1 MRNSGGGSV
10 LSRYSSSA
18 CLAWL
23 ASAGLSPEM
32 TRVLL
37 QTAGSPES
45 LYELWMSSESLSE
58 IPAIPGAM
66 GRILKQNGASGQM
79 EAWEKLIEKHQIRT
93 VIFSDPL
100 YPSKL
105 LNIQDAPAVLF
116 FQGDLNAL
124 DGELVSVVGS
134 RNATLKGLEATK
146 KITRELSSAGI
157 GTVSGLAYGID
168 AAAHGGCLLG
178 NAPTTAVLGCGLDQN
193 YPAENEK
200 LRKQIVDRGGLV
212 LSEYAPGDKPL
223 GWHFPYRNRIIS
235 ALGDCLIL
243 MEARLRSGSLTSVQH
258 ALNQGKTVF
267 VYPGEPDNPK
277 YEGNHQLLREG
288 AVYFTT
294 SDDLM
299 EDMGWLDKMQIMG
312 QNNRSAVSDRSVQ
325 LSSAEQKVYDRLE
338 MGDQSF
344 DQLCDA
350 LNMSAAMLNATLSM
364 LQIQGLIAPLPGK
377 LYTRVSTP

>member
-1 MRNSGGGSV
+1 M
-10 LSRYSSSA
+10 SRYDRNT

-23 ASAGLSPEM
+23 ASAGLSPDYI
-32 TRVLL
+32 RVLL
-37 QTAGSPES
+37 QNAGSPE
-45 LYELWMSSESLSE
+45 LLHELWMSSGSLSE

-66 GRILKQNGASGQM
+66 GRILKQNGENRQM
-79 EAWEKLIEKHQIRT
+79 DSWEKMIEAHRIQT
-93 VIFSDPL
+93 VIFSDPE
-100 YPSKL
+100 YPPKL
-105 LNIQDAPAVLF
+105 QNIPDAPAILF
-116 FQGDLNAL
+116 FQGDLSAL

-134 RNATLKGLEATK
+134 RNATLKGLEATQR
-146 KITRELSSAGI
+146 ITKELSLAGI

-168 AAAHGGCLLG
+168 AAAHEGCLRG

-200 LRKQIVDRGGLV
+200 LRRQIVDKGGLV

-235 ALGDCLIL
+235 ALGECLVL
-243 MEARLRSGSLTSVQH
+243 MEAHLRSGSMTSVQH
-258 ALNQGKTVF
+258 ALNQGKNVF
-267 VYPGEPDNPK
+267 VYPGEPNNPK

-294 SDDLM
+294 SDDLL
-299 EDMGWLDKMQIMG
+299 EDMGWLDKKQIIG
-312 QNNRSAVSDRSVQ
+312 QNIQSSDSGPSVQ
-325 LSSAEQKVYDRLE
+325 LSSAEKKVYDRLE
-338 MGDQSF
+338 MGDLSF

-364 LQIQGLIAPLPGK
+364 LQIQGLVRPLPGK
-377 LYTRVSTP
+377 IYTRISAT